1 MGSFDLSFAKR
12 DGGNKWSGAD
22 WIADEFI
29 GIGIA
34 QTTLEADQ
42 EDDDE

>member
-1 MGSFDLSFAKR
+1 VKG
-12 DGGNKWSGAD
+12 DGGKMWSGVE

>member
-1 MGSFDLSFAKR
+1 MVLVCYVWGYFGESVWVEMK
-12 DGGNKWSGAD
+12 GGAD
-22 WIADEFI
+22 EWV

-34 QTTLEADQ
+34 MTTLEADQ